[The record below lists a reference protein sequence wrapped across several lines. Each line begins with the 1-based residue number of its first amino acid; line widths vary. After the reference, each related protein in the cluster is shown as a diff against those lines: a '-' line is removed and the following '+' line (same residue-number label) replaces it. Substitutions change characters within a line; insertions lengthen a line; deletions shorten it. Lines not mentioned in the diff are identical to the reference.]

1 MSKKKKIEEER
12 EMISKE
18 RLGLNNNFKNNNN
31 FIYIRDDSSLDN
43 NEDNNNKE
51 IINEIGSL
59 KKDIN
64 DIKNKYSLE
73 NSELKEIIHKINR
86 NVPIYQTYNDNNN
99 NSIPLRGNNNIK
111 FVIR

>member
-1 MSKKKKIEEER
+1 
-12 EMISKE
+12 MISKE
-18 RLGLNNNFKNNNN
+18 RLGLNNNFKKNNN

-64 DIKNKYSLE
+64 NFKNKYSQFQ
-73 NSELKEIIHKINR
+73 KIQN
-86 NVPIYQTYNDNNN
+86 
-99 NSIPLRGNNNIK
+99 
-111 FVIR
+111 